1 MRLGKETML
10 LRSGD
15 ALLELE
21 EDSTLAVLWRSLAAV
36 RGWAEDEEYRFV
48 LAGET
53 EPDESRPAEVVPRR
67 DASLVM
73 LEHWLEP
80 GVGLWLVRPG
90 DGGALWIAV
99 EGTRRAFA
107 DVEYPRLVEGP
118 GGARHLEAFGTA
130 EEARRLAALEAPA
143 RDLLAAMGELGD
155 ANEGDLLDERV
166 ASLAAGRIERLLD
179 FAEREPRALMAIDD
193 MLEVDWRGALREL
206 LLPALAEN
214 GRLPRALG
222 LVRRLGAAD
231 PLGEWGAEEAVLLF
245 AAQRDEEG
253 RAVLAAVEADA
264 GFGVVHRVAFAERL
278 FRVGRVDLCKER
290 LLAAMDDPKIP
301 PRVAA
306 AAARIL
312 AAIHRAADGADEA
325 VVLEARAAEWDAR
338 AEAVEDEAVA
348 GDEGADEDL
357 DVAEESDEDDAGN
370 LIEQDDVEGED
381 EYRDAPPAWLRVDQ
395 RAVPAEMRNE
405 PCPCGSGRKYKKCCG
420 VPRIVPPERSEFE
433 SLARSMTAL
442 LLGEDFGQFGE
453 VALNRWDRIHLLAAS
468 FEEGLELCPPP
479 AREALAL
486 FAGADMTIEGETLL
500 ETLLRGGRLSAQE
513 RAVAERLA
521 ASCVSVWR
529 VEDVAGDALRLT
541 DLVRGGEAVVR
552 EPYWSR
558 LAPGALVAARLIELD
573 GALHFAAIPFV
584 YAADELPRL
593 HAAFDAELAA
603 RRAVAPDEPIEKS
616 LKALAPLFHDLAF

>member
-15 ALLELE
+15 ALLEVE

-67 DASLVM
+67 DASLVL
-73 LEHWLEP
+73 LEYWLEP
-80 GVGLWLVRPG
+80 GGGLWLVRAG
-90 DGGALWIAV
+90 DGEPLWIAL

-107 DVEYPRLVEGP
+107 DVEYPRVAEGP
-118 GGARHLEAFGTA
+118 GGARPLETGETEEESKRLEA
-130 EEARRLAALEAPA
+130 LERPSL
-143 RDLLAAMGELGD
+143 DLVGAVEGLED
-155 ANEGDLLDERV
+155 ANERDALDGE
-166 ASLAAGRIERLLD
+166 AAGLAAGRIERLLD

-193 MLEVDWRGALREL
+193 MLAGEWREQLREL
-206 LLPALAEN
+206 LFPALVEN
-214 GRLPRALG
+214 GRVPRALAIA
-222 LVRRLGAAD
+222 RRLAAAD
-231 PLGEWGAEEAVLLF
+231 PLGEWGADEALILF
-245 AAQRDEEG
+245 SAGRDDEG
-253 RAVLAAVEADA
+253 RAALAAVEAGA

-278 FRVGRVDLCKER
+278 FRAGRVDLCKER

-325 VVLEARAAEWDAR
+325 VLLEARAAEWDAR
-338 AEAVEDEAVA
+338 AEAVEEEVA
-348 GDEGADEDL
+348 AGEEGADGDL
-357 DVAEESDEDDAGN
+357 EAAEEIDEDDAGDV
-370 LIEQDDVEGED
+370 IEQDDLEEED
-381 EYRDAPPAWLRVDQ
+381 EYHDAPPAWLRADNN
-395 RAVPAEMRNE
+395 AVPAEMRNE
-405 PCPCGSGRKYKKCCG
+405 PCPCGSGKKYKKCCG
-420 VPRIVPPERSEFE
+420 VPRIVPPERREFE

-442 LLGEDFGQFGE
+442 LLGDDFASLAE
-453 VALNRWDRIHLLAAS
+453 VALNRWDRLHLVSGS
-468 FEEGLELCPPP
+468 FEEGMEKCPAP

-486 FAGADMTIEGETLL
+486 FAGADMAVAGITLL
-500 ETLLRGGRLSAQE
+500 EALLREEQFSAEE

-521 ASCVSVWR
+521 ASCVSLWR
-529 VEDVAGDALRLT
+529 VEDVADDGLRLT
-541 DLVRGGEAVVR
+541 DLLRSGEAVVR

-558 LAPGALVAARLIELD
+558 LASGALVAARLIELD

-593 HAAFDAELAA
+593 RAAFDAELAA